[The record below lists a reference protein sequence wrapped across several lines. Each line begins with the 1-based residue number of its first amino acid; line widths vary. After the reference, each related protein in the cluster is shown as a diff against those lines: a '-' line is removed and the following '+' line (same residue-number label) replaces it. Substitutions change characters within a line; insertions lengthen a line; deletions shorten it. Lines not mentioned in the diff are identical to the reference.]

1 MTSASSLFDFSLN
14 DQRWCKRPDLKSPQ
28 LGHMSSQCTGSG
40 GISTIPETDETRW
53 TNVSDPGVPDPPG
66 CKVERLFILSPPPA
80 CTEKPKGVT
89 SQRAKLLAHY
99 LGGTFTSA
107 MGLPF
112 IPLPA
117 APIWISQSGNTWN
130 LHLSENTWAGSGA
143 SLAVKLQGRTKAW
156 GDDGSRKSP
165 STSAQGEYSC
175 VCTPP
180 PFFTASEPK
189 WGKILT
195 DKVAQHK
202 C

>member
-117 APIWISQSGNTWN
+117 AP
-130 LHLSENTWAGSGA
+130 HLNFSVWEHLESA
-143 SLAVKLQGRTKAW
+143 SLREYLGR
-156 GDDGSRKSP
+156 
-165 STSAQGEYSC
+165 
-175 VCTPP
+175 
-180 PFFTASEPK
+180 K
-189 WGKILT
+189 WGKPSSKAPRE
-195 DKVAQHK
+195 DKGLGGWWQQEEPQY
-202 C
+202 